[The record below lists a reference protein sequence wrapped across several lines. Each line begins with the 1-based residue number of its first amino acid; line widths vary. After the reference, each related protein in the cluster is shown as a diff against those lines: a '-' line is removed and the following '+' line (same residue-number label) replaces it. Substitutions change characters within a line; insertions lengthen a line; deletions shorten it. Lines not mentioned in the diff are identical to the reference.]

1 MLDYLR
7 RRLYNWLQ
15 EENHRQNSV
24 ELKPLQIENL
34 GPDRLLTSRPLN
46 FSLYRASGGWIVE
59 TRNQQDFDQRQG
71 IRVSADEAR
80 PKLHIVHED
89 QDLGESL
96 GKIVF
101 MENLQK

>member
-1 MLDYLR
+1 MLNYLR
-7 RRLYNWLQ
+7 RKLYNWLRQ
-15 EENHRQNSV
+15 ENHRQESV
-24 ELKPLQIENL
+24 ELKPLQIEI
-34 GPDRLLTSRPLN
+34 GQDRLLTSRPLN
-46 FSLYRASGGWIVE
+46 FSLYRANGGWIVE

-71 IRVSADEAR
+71 LRVSTDGSAL

-89 QDLGESL
+89 QDLGEAL